1 MVRYLSS
8 CYSNTSKCLHLHYVQ
23 FFFNLGWRS
32 KLSPIPHA
40 PLPNLPTLD
49 LNHLCTWSPKIQLG
63 HLSLLQLHGAH
74 FLNPIHLDQPTDH
87 IGAFTAFAGALL
99 RSLPTPH
106 LTFHRSLKHMA
117 YCIQAGFC
125 ILIHQ
130 NMESESQLIL

>member
-1 MVRYLSS
+1 MIVKMKQPYLVLL
-8 CYSNTSKCLHLHYVQ
+8 KLLHYVQ
-23 FFFNLGWRS
+23 FVFNLGWRS

-49 LNHLCTWSPKIQLG
+49 LNHLCRVPKIQLG

-106 LTFHRSLKHMA
+106 LTFHRSLKHLA
-117 YCIQAGFC
+117 SVFLFIKIW
-125 ILIHQ
+125 ILKAT
-130 NMESESQLIL
+130 